1 MILRTTKQKPLIEGT
16 RRDPEEI
23 VRYLRAKREKLL
35 SELTVDSAIP
45 DELTDGWQDRDEPSE
60 GQIRDVE
67 FVHRG
72 ALRQRVLQIEGAL
85 ERIKL
90 GTYGTCV
97 KCGRAIESGR
107 LAREAETSLCLR
119 CQIDFE
125 GETAT
130 ATM

>member
-1 MILRTTKQKPLIEGT
+1 MILRTTKQKPSIEGT
-16 RRDPEEI
+16 RQDPAEI
-23 VRYLRAKREKLL
+23 ERYLRAKRENLL
-35 SELTVDSAIP
+35 SELNADSAAP

-60 GQIRDVE
+60 GQIRDLE

-90 GTYGTCV
+90 GTYGICV
-97 KCGRAIESGR
+97 KCGQAIESGR
-107 LAREAETSLCLR
+107 LAQESEVSFCLR
-119 CQIDFE
+119 CQTAFE
-125 GETAT
+125 GEAVP